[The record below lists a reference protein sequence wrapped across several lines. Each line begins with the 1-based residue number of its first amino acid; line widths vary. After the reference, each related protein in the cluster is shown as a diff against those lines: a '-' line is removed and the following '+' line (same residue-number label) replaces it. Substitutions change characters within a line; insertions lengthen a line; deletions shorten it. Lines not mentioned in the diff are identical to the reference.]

1 MIQFNNF
8 FGKYLPKLNLKASQ
22 ENYEAIK
29 QFLIKFPQYR
39 NNDLYITGESYA
51 GIYLPTLAERIID
64 GQEDYKLNFKV
75 KIIYFLL
82 KEMIL

>member
-1 MIQFNNF
+1 
-8 FGKYLPKLNLKASQ
+8 
-22 ENYEAIK
+22 
-29 QFLIKFPQYR
+29 LIKFPQYR